1 MPHASH
7 ARHER
12 GDYDPRMEMLR
23 SFALAAIVLGALRVA
38 AAPDDEALVLEV
50 AAEDIAAVV
59 WELPSVSIQLTRPAA
74 TELAKI
80 TRNNVGRMLELRVD
94 GIRAVRASIIVEI
107 DSGSVYVAAPSKQLR
122 ERLTE
127 VQRALEHR

>member
-1 MPHASH
+1 
-7 ARHER
+7 
-12 GDYDPRMEMLR
+12 MEMLR

-59 WELPSVSIQLTRPAA
+59 WELPSVSIQLTSPAA

-107 DSGSVYVAAPSKQLR
+107 DSGSVYVAAPSKPLR